1 MLSDLVRTTRW
12 RLVAAGVIA
21 LLALTE
27 VAVRRAGLVDFPVYE
42 RSQTFGYAPRS
53 AQAGAF
59 LGRNHW
65 VFNDRGLGVE
75 RPWRPDERPNIL
87 LIGNSIVLGGNLYD
101 QKDKLA
107 PQLQSHL
114 GNGCTVWPAA
124 AGGWTT
130 INEMRFLQNNPDLIA
145 ATDFF
150 VWEYMPGQMERVNP
164 WTRDVT
170 HPTERPVWA
179 TGYLLRKAIQERFG
193 SPPPVAPPTVD
204 QVAKHYVEFDGL
216 VARLA
221 AASQRSPP
229 GIIFLY
235 PDRNQLANARR
246 GVEWVPDRARVESL
260 AAAHQIKLV
269 DIARFP
275 QWTDAL
281 YKDGVHPTAEGN
293 AVLAA
298 ILGNAVQLSFART
311 GCGEQ
316 PLDRSQ

>member
-1 MLSDLVRTTRW
+1 MSTPRW
-12 RLVAAGVIA
+12 RYVIA
-21 LLALTE
+21 GFAAFFVLTE
-27 VAVRRAGLVDFPVYE
+27 AAVRQAGLVDFPTYT
-42 RSQTFGYAPRS
+42 RSEQFGYAPNANQTGR
-53 AQAGAF
+53 F
-59 LGRNHW
+59 LGRNQW

-75 RPWRPDERPNIL
+75 RPWQPNERQNIL
-87 LIGNSIVLGGNLYD
+87 LIGNSIILGGNLYD
-101 QKDKLA
+101 QKDKVA
-107 PQLQSHL
+107 QQLQARL
-114 GNGCTVWPAA
+114 GAGCTVWPVA
-124 AGGWTT
+124 AGGWST
-130 INEMRFLQNNPDLIA
+130 INEMRFLEHHPDLIA

-150 VWEYMPGQMERVNP
+150 VWEYMPGQMGRVNP
-164 WTRDVT
+164 WTREVT
-170 HPTERPVWA
+170 HPTERPLWA
-179 TGYLLRKAIQERFG
+179 TGHLLRKALQERFG
-193 SPPPVAPPTVD
+193 APPLMALPTVD

-216 VARLA
+216 VARLS
-221 AASQRSPP
+221 AASQRSPA

-246 GVEWVPDRARVESL
+246 GVEWISDRAQVESL

-298 ILGNAVQLSFART
+298 ILGDAVQLSFART

-316 PLDRSQ
+316 QVDRSQ

>member
-1 MLSDLVRTTRW
+1 MLSAFVRTPRW
-12 RLVAAGVIA
+12 RLVGAGLIA
-21 LLALTE
+21 LFGLTE
-27 VAVRRAGLVDFPVYE
+27 IAVRRAGLVDFATYT
-42 RSQTFGYAPRS
+42 RSEQFGYAPN
-53 AQAGAF
+53 ANQAGRF
-59 LGRNHW
+59 LGRNQW

-75 RPWRPDERPNIL
+75 QPWQPNHRPNIL
-87 LIGNSIVLGGNLYD
+87 LIGNSIILGGNLYD
-101 QKDKLA
+101 QKEKVA
-107 PQLQSHL
+107 QQLQARV
-114 GNGCTVWPAA
+114 GAGCSVWPVA

-130 INEMRFLQNNPDLIA
+130 INEMRFLEHHPDLIA

-164 WTRDVT
+164 WTREVT
-170 HPTERPVWA
+170 HPTERPLWA
-179 TGYLLRKAIQERFG
+179 TGYLLRKALHERFG
-193 SPPPVAPPTVD
+193 APPLTAPPMTD
-204 QVAKHYVEFDGL
+204 QIGKHYVEFDGL
-216 VARLA
+216 LARLA
-221 AASQRSPP
+221 AASQRRPA

-293 AVLAA
+293 GVLAA
-298 ILGNAVQLSFART
+298 ILGDAVHASFAQFS
-311 GCGEQ
+311 CGAQ
-316 PLDRSQ
+316 PLKRSQ